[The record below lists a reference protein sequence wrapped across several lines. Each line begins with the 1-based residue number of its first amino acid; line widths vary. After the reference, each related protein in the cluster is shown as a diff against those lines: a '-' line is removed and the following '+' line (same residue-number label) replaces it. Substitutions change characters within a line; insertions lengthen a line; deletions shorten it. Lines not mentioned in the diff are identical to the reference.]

1 MTSNFFKK
9 NGFQIFKYAVYL
21 SVFTNVF
28 LFLRKDIAAAT
39 HRFGGDFSMSQIFE
53 AYTNTIDTAA
63 WVILLILFEL
73 ETYVIPKDKMTR
85 ELSLF
90 FRTIMIGC
98 FLVIFSS
105 FLGYV
110 EGVKWLNGYEKTSI
124 NNICE
129 VAGQSWMVE
138 LRDFKIIEQK
148 TCDKLAKGTVFFKH
162 KTKSVYTDDHFL
174 KETNWL
180 AGIDVAN
187 SLTWLLI
194 VFLLE
199 LDVLLRQKIKL
210 SLAYKKLTLILKN
223 ILYLILLFCAVYW
236 GVYGDFLEF
245 WDAFLW
251 IIAFVFIELN
261 LLNWG
266 KVDG

>member
-1 MTSNFFKK
+1 MTSNFSTK
-9 NGFQIFKYAVYL
+9 NGYQLFKYVVYL

-28 LFLRKDIAAAT
+28 LFLRKDIAAAA
-39 HRFGGDFSMSQIFE
+39 HRFGGDFSIAQIFE

-63 WVILLILFEL
+63 WVVLLILFEL
-73 ETYVIPKDKMTR
+73 ETYVIPKDKMPR
-85 ELSLF
+85 KLSVF
-90 FRTIMIGC
+90 FRMITIGC

-110 EGVKWLNGYEKTSI
+110 EGVKWLQGYEKAPI
-124 NNICE
+124 KNICE
-129 VAGQSWMVE
+129 VVGQSWMAE
-138 LRDFKIIEQK
+138 LHDFKTIEQN
-148 TCDKLAKGTVFFKH
+148 TCDKLAKGTEFFKH
-162 KTKSVYTDDHFL
+162 SAKSVYTDDHFL

-187 SLTWLLI
+187 SLSWLLI

-199 LDVLLRQKIKL
+199 IDLVLIHKFKPRLVISKL
-210 SLAYKKLTLILKN
+210 SFYLKN
-223 ILYLILLFCAVYW
+223 MLYLILLFCAIYW

-251 IIAFVFIELN
+251 IVAFVFIELN
-261 LLNWG
+261 ILNWG
-266 KVDG
+266 K